1 MRLRLAEL
9 FTRKEFKIS
18 GKVFRDLRGILLV
31 VAIRLDKAENRFVH
45 GGKLRRYTLFKRCLL
60 FREIAKQNFL
70 RARQMFL
77 IDYRKELGS
86 GRHPDNASNHRFQK
100 RRHLVRLQ
108 HLRHSFPSAAVG
120 RLFESLVLASK
131 GGSVKH
137 FRVFRDKID
146 YATIQPRLRRP
157 QQPFLHGGLEF
168 VDIEAAHESWI
179 QIGQLIFFAIVH
191 RANHARAF
199 GQLTARKHTIQCQVH
214 NGLQHL
220 GTGAVQFIQEQHHR
234 LAVGRKPVW
243 QHKQS
248 FSCRLVKSRKPNQV
262 AGIAHLSQKQNHH
275 AFAASRKKLLKNLR
289 LTDSVFA
296 REHYVLRCGSRSQ
309 QSFQFQRINFYRH
322 NHL

>member
-18 GKVFRDLRGILLV
+18 GKVFRYLRGILFFVTL
-31 VAIRLDKAENRFVH
+31 RLNKAENRFVY

-77 IDYRKELGS
+77 IDYRKELGC

-146 YATIQPRLRRP
+146 YAAIQSRLRRP
-157 QQPFLHGGLEF
+157 QQPFLRGGLEF
-168 VDIEAAHESWI
+168 VDIEAAHESRI
-179 QIGQLIFFAIVH
+179 QIGQLVFFAIVH
-191 RANHARAF
+191 RANHTRAF
-199 GQLTARKHTIQCQVH
+199 GQLTTRKHTIQRQIH
-214 NGLQHL
+214 DGLQHL

-234 LAVGRKPVW
+234 LAVGREPVRR
-243 QHKQS
+243 HKQCL
-248 FSCRLVKSRKPNQV
+248 SCRLVKSW
-262 AGIAHLSQKQNHH
+262 
-275 AFAASRKKLLKNLR
+275 
-289 LTDSVFA
+289 
-296 REHYVLRCGSRSQ
+296 
-309 QSFQFQRINFYRH
+309 
-322 NHL
+322 